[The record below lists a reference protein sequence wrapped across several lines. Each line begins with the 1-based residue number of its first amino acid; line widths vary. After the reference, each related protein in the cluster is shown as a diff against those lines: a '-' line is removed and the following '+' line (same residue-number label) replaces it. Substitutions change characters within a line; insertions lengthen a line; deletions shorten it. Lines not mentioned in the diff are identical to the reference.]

1 MAKASGEKK
10 PQARRAAA
18 SRPRPAPPVPPVP
31 PAVLAEEGY
40 SKVQSAVE
48 QAKLAWEAN
57 PIKSGADACGADLV
71 EDVSS
76 GIQLRLPFT
85 SEEAHILPNAFLRA
99 ALFKALE
106 TRAPRKFVRAERIF
120 SVRGLHVSFTGEQFD
135 QGDLDV
141 LAGILDFGSRSDLGS
156 TFRFSSYRLL
166 KHIGKRTNG
175 DQYRWLLASLV
186 RLRGGTIEVR
196 SDKRHFMGGFIEVGE
211 GELDKDCELKE
222 YAVRL
227 NPRLG
232 VLFGIDAWS
241 QVDRKQR
248 QALGRNGTAK
258 ALHAYYS
265 SHVEPSAHRYE
276 TLAALAGLQ
285 NKQKADVKRK
295 LIKAHEAL
303 QHPRCGF
310 LANFDAGPDTL
321 SVIKATQTSS
331 QVRRLAKRAPPTV
344 REILV

>member
-1 MAKASGEKK
+1 MAKVYGGKRVGSR
-10 PQARRAAA
+10 ARRPEPEQQTLDAFQ
-18 SRPRPAPPVPPVP
+18 
-31 PAVLAEEGY
+31 
-40 SKVQSAVE
+40 KVQVAVRTAAE
-48 QAKLAWEAN
+48 AWEAN
-57 PIKSGADACGADLV
+57 PAKSRSPSIEAVDEV
-71 EDVSS
+71 TSS
-76 GIQLRLPFT
+76 IVQLRLPFA

-106 TRAPRKFVRAERIF
+106 TKSPRKFVRNEPIF
-120 SVRGLHVSFTGEQFD
+120 SVRGLHVTFTGEQFD

-141 LAGILDFGSRSDLGS
+141 LAGILDFGSPVDLGS

-211 GELDKDCELKE
+211 GELDQDYALKE
-222 YAVRL
+222 YSVRL

-265 SHVEPSAHRYE
+265 SHASPGAHRYE

-295 LIKAHEAL
+295 LVKAHEAL
-303 QHPRCGF
+303 QSPRCGF
-310 LANFDAGPDTL
+310 LKSFSLHPHTL
-321 SVIKATQTSS
+321 TVTRAAPTAS
-331 QVRRLAKRAPPTV
+331 QERLVAKRSTRLPPSH
-344 REILV
+344 L